1 MELFTTVLKGI
12 FAVVLVLMYFGS
24 IFDLYKAIQS
34 IWWIKIKGELVN
46 ASIAINKDYDG
57 KTYESEIL
65 YSYVLENVRYESEEI
80 GHLGWFSL
88 SKENASNIMDESISN
103 DFYVYVNPK
112 NKKESVIK
120 QGLQKGH
127 ALSFGY
133 IAFGTYIGIQL
144 LLELVR

>member
-1 MELFTTVLKGI
+1 MELFTSVLKGI
-12 FAVVLVLMYFGS
+12 FALFLVLMYLGS
-24 IFDLYKAIQS
+24 IYDLYKAIQS
-34 IWWIKIKGELVN
+34 IWWDKVKGELIN

-65 YSYVLENVRYESEEI
+65 YSYFLEGVRYESGAI

-88 SKENASNIMDESISN
+88 SKENASSIMDESISD

-120 QGLQKGH
+120 IGLQKGH
-127 ALSFGY
+127 VLSIGY
-133 IAFGTYIGIQL
+133 ISLGTFIVIQS
-144 LLELVR
+144 LLELIR